1 MWSNCDAPTR
11 RELGLGSGRHVA
23 TMPMQFQTDRAA
35 KVMDRMLHLSR
46 ASERE
51 RQGGERERQG
61 VESRPLPLGLVS
73 TTRQKNLSIS
83 CRYKSCILSLHNGLS
98 SAWQSQN
105 ANYKQDAIHGFPI
118 PPPLPLSHLPL
129 GAATGHAQLSGAD
142 VTRTQENRLA
152 A

>member
-1 MWSNCDAPTR
+1 MTPQP
-11 RELGLGSGRHVA
+11 EGEVGLGSGRHVA

-51 RQGGERERQG
+51 RQG

-83 CRYKSCILSLHNGLS
+83 CRYKSCILSSHNGLS

-118 PPPLPLSHLPL
+118 TPPLPLSLLPL